1 MVPLNQFIVNDPLLA
16 TNQVAASIDEQI
28 QSLIQQKQILSDR
41 QRQYRQS
48 MQQTQQGPQ
57 PVQQN
62 TVSLWTSIDSEIEP
76 LTNEQREML
85 ATNEEYVNNYN
96 TLQAMVQQELLNLV
110 RDKIEQSED
119 GNKLLTAQLSLV
131 KKLKT
136 TIVET
141 TNREMEIFK
150 MFRQASAADPKL
162 TYDEFIKTMK

>member
-41 QRQYRQS
+41 QRQYQQS

-110 RDKIEQSED
+110 RDKIEESED

-150 MFRQASAADPKL
+150 MFRQASATDPKL